1 MNLIRSLIS
10 LFLIALLAVSVAGW
24 VWAGDQPSPTME
36 GARFVLALCG
46 LSAVGGL
53 ALIWSVKRPAAAE

>member
-10 LFLIALLAVSVAGW
+10 IFLIALLAVSIAGW
-24 VWAGDQPSPTME
+24 VWAGKQPSPTLE

-46 LSAVGGL
+46 LSAIGGL
-53 ALIWSVKRPAAAE
+53 AVIWSVKRPVASE